1 MSHRLAPLA
10 FFEGAVRALGRGEQ
24 QFRQIFAAQGGVNEE
39 CDDQRDRDAEHVKK
53 AAQALPAAA
62 ARVIKDWVGHEE
74 TATCNLK
81 MQRVQ
86 GQRAVT
92 RVPST
97 ELKESRIRS
106 HDS

>member
-24 QFRQIFAAQGGVNEE
+24 QFRQIFAAQGGVNEKG
-39 CDDQRDRDAEHVKK
+39 DDHRDRDAEHVKK

-62 ARVIKDWVGHEE
+62 ARVIENWIGHE
-74 TATCNLK
+74 TATFNLK

-106 HDS
+106 HYS